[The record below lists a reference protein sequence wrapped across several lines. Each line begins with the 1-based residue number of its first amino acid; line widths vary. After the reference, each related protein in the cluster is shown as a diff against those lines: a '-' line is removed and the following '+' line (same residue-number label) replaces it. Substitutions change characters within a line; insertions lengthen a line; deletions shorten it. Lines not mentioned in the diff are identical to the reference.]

1 MMIIDNINYFDS
13 AAVSA
18 TAESSLSVQPL
29 HPRNNVSKKINM
41 LAPVYEPSYIAQLGI
56 EINEY

>member
-1 MMIIDNINYFDS
+1 MMITDSINYFDS

-29 HPRNNVSKKINM
+29 HPRNNVRIKINM
-41 LAPVYEPSYIAQLGI
+41 LAPVYRPSYIAQLGI
-56 EINEY
+56 